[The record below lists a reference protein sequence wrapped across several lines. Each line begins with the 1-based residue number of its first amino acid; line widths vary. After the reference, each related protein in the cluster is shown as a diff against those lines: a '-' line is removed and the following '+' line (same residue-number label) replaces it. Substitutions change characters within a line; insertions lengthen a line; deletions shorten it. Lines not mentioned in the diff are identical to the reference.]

1 MPEINYWA
9 ILVSAL
15 SSMVIGSLWYGPL
28 FGRIWMEGMGW
39 PVNDKAAMDK
49 MMEEGKKQMPLLYG
63 QQLVLSAIMAFVFSH
78 VIWAFLA
85 ATVEVDGEVN
95 TVVMGLQ
102 GGFWMWLGF
111 VLPLLYGTSLWSGK
125 KFKYV
130 AVELGYWLVLLIVM
144 GLILSAWK

>member
-9 ILVSAL
+9 ILVAAL

-49 MMEEGKKQMPLLYG
+49 MMEEGKKKMPLLYG
-63 QQLVLSAIMAFVFSH
+63 TQFVLSLVMAFVFAH
-78 VIWAFLA
+78 VLWAFY
-85 ATVEVDGEVN
+85 VSPVDG
-95 TVVMGLQ
+95 TGMTWFMSGLN

-111 VLPLLYGTSLWSGK
+111 VLPLIYGTSLWGGK

-130 AVELGYWLVLLIVM
+130 AVELGYWLVLLLVM
-144 GLILSAWK
+144 GWIISAWR